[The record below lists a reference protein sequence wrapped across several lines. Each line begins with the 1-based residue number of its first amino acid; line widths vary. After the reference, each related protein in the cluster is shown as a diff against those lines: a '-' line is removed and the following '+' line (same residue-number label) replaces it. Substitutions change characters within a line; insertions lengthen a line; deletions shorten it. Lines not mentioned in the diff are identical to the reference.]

1 MCRRHFFMK
10 IKHKLI
16 STFGVLIVALWI
28 IVGINFATY
37 NTIETDANFVNN
49 AGKLRAISYK
59 MAQLS
64 NRISIENNQ
73 EVKDELLSNI
83 DVFEEILDNLVNGNE
98 EIGLNPL
105 ENDEIATQLNEIIDF
120 WKIEFRS
127 DLDDVITNGDT
138 TSLGEINEYVSSYV
152 SDINVMVT
160 DYSEHSEAKVSKAK
174 IINTLLLIATFAVG
188 LVLILFLN
196 KGIRV
201 PIYSL
206 RDELKELS
214 EGNGDLTKRIEA
226 KSKDEISE
234 MILYF
239 NRFIGDVHNIITEVT
254 EVTHVVADNLGMISL
269 TTEELTKSTELIADS
284 SMGVAEGSDKQNRHI
299 EALNNLVEEI
309 KVDIENVSNKA
320 LETFKISQETQENIT
335 DGGNQIEIQAK
346 ELAAFVSSIQKT
358 STTVEELNQSS
369 EEIRSII
376 ELIQNISSQTNL
388 LALNASIEA
397 ARAGEAGK
405 GFSVVAEE
413 IRKLA
418 EETSSS
424 VERISGIVG
433 NISTKT
439 HIVKGSMDILVDR
452 TSIQEASM
460 EALKNEL
467 KKVFERA
474 SQSLMK
480 TKEITQVSSDVD
492 KEFQMV
498 TESVFEIQEIA
509 KNNADHTQGVASAV
523 EEQTASFEEVSA
535 SIGTIDERANELL
548 EIVKKFR
555 I

>member
-1 MCRRHFFMK
+1 MK

-16 STFGVLIVALWI
+16 STFGVLIVASWI

-120 WKIEFRS
+120 WNTEFRS
-127 DLDDVITNGDT
+127 DLDDVITNGDI

-160 DYSEHSEAKVSKAK
+160 DYSEHSGAKVSKAK
-174 IINTLLLIATFAVG
+174 IINTLLLIATFVVG

-254 EVTHVVADNLGMISL
+254 EVTHVVVDNLGMISL

-299 EALNNLVEEI
+299 EALNNLVEKI

-320 LETFKISQETQENIT
+320 LETFKLSQETQESIT
-335 DGGNQIEIQAK
+335 DGGNQLEIQAK

-418 EETSSS
+418 EETSYS
-424 VERISGIVG
+424 VDRISGIVG

-474 SQSLMK
+474 SQSLLK

-509 KNNADHTQGVASAV
+509 KNNADNTQGVASAV

>member
-1 MCRRHFFMK
+1 MK

-16 STFGVLIVALWI
+16 STFGVLIVASWI

-98 EIGLNPL
+98 EVGLNPL

-120 WKIEFRS
+120 WKTEFRS
-127 DLDDVITNGDT
+127 DLEDIITNGDI

-152 SDINVMVT
+152 TDINVMVT
-160 DYSEHSEAKVSKAK
+160 DYSEHSGAKVSKAK
-174 IINTLLLIATFAVG
+174 IINTLLLIATFVVG

-254 EVTHVVADNLGMISL
+254 EVTHIIADNLGMISL

-309 KVDIENVSNKA
+309 KVDIENVSHKA
-320 LETFKISQETQENIT
+320 LETFRLSQETQESIT
-335 DGGNQIEIQAK
+335 DGGKQLEIQAK

-433 NISTKT
+433 KISTKT

-474 SQSLMK
+474 SQSLLK

-509 KNNADHTQGVASAV
+509 KNNADNTQGVASAV

>member
-1 MCRRHFFMK
+1 MK

-16 STFGVLIVALWI
+16 STFGVLIVASWI

-120 WKIEFRS
+120 WNTEFRS
-127 DLDDVITNGDT
+127 DLDDVITNGDI

-160 DYSEHSEAKVSKAK
+160 DYSEHSGAKVSKAK
-174 IINTLLLIATFAVG
+174 IINTLLLIATFVVG

-214 EGNGDLTKRIEA
+214 EGKGDLTKRIEA

-254 EVTHVVADNLGMISL
+254 EVTHVVVDNLGMISL

-299 EALNNLVEEI
+299 EALNNLVEKI

-320 LETFKISQETQENIT
+320 LETFKLSQETQESIT
-335 DGGNQIEIQAK
+335 DGGNQLEIQAK

-418 EETSSS
+418 EETSYS
-424 VERISGIVG
+424 VDRISGIVG

-474 SQSLMK
+474 SQSLLK

-509 KNNADHTQGVASAV
+509 KNNADNTQGVASAV